1 MPQNPLPVLRRRRP
15 RAQRSFRDAM
25 RGTPLLIAGLLAPTL
40 AFATP
45 REHHPP
51 RPVQC
56 RLDIRRGRPKQAIMG
71 AQGFPD
77 PPHYAGHL
85 RGLA

>member
-45 REHHPP
+45 AKPAAKAE
-51 RPVQC
+51 
-56 RLDIRRGRPKQAIMG
+56 IGRA
-71 AQGFPD
+71 
-77 PPHYAGHL
+77 HV
-85 RGLA
+85 